1 MRLKWEVWRSL
12 FELLFFFC
20 LQRAWSRSRLMGL
33 LPAGW
38 SFLLREVYTLQVCVA
53 AGFQAQSDELFIKAQ
68 PLCFGWRSKQILLD
82 YHTEHQPC
90 SGPAVSV
97 TLSHLNIWL
106 WPQYLCELTVGVAA
120 LVYRCPQ
127 ESDDWLSC
135 CRSNKM
141 ALYKNTSVIKHKYLR
156 F

>member
-1 MRLKWEVWRSL
+1 MRSL
-12 FELLFFFC
+12 AVPVWTAVFLLFAANMK
-20 LQRAWSRSRLMGL
+20 QEQADVIPASVMK
-33 LPAGW
+33 LPAEG
-38 SFLLREVYTLQVCVA
+38 SLHAAGVCRS

-97 TLSHLNIWL
+97 TLISSKHLTMS

-127 ESDDWLSC
+127 ESDDWLRC
-135 CRSNKM
+135 CCSNKM
-141 ALYKNTSVIKHKYLR
+141 ALYKNPSVIKHKYLS